1 MSAFFGCFAL
11 IAAGAGA
18 GFLLGA
24 YKEETRAEISSSVT
38 ETHQITRAMRASRFS
53 NPSSS
58 SRAHTGAANARSNDP
73 PAHRPP
79 SPNLIQARNL
89 PHRIHRETTV
99 DATSTPVPPSTPS
112 PRKHSSHPFVPH
124 RASSRRRPRH
134 HPRASSFTRPSGLD
148 PERPRMGDTR
158 VETHPSV
165 RRGTRDVHATSTT
178 VSRDRSRYHASI
190 PAFVVRGSRVEG
202 RTYHRFRAS
211 KRGGRDAREG
221 EEKRTTRRRETLL
234 SPFGGFVEF

>member
-1 MSAFFGCFAL
+1 M
-11 IAAGAGA
+11 
-18 GFLLGA
+18 LGA

-158 VETHPSV
+158 VEMHPSV

-190 PAFVVRGSRVEG
+190 PAFVVRRSRVEG
-202 RTYHRFRAS
+202 RGSRVGRTIAFVRLREADATRAREK
-211 KRGGRDAREG
+211 KRGRRD
-221 EEKRTTRRRETLL
+221 EES
-234 SPFGGFVEF
+234 SPFTLWWIC